1 VWPLLLAYGASTA
14 TTLLPVL
21 QSLLFDTKTSPP
33 LTAVEL
39 GSLLA
44 CYVPY
49 FVIPLMMAV
58 DIGSR
63 ITKVL
68 GAVSRFG
75 LQVGRC

>member
-1 VWPLLLAYGASTA
+1 
-14 TTLLPVL
+14 VL

-58 DIGSR
+58 DMGSR
-63 ITKVL
+63 ITKAL
-68 GAVSRFG
+68 G
-75 LQVGRC
+75 VGERKHI